1 MITAARLKAYNPR
14 MGSRMRSYTS
24 ARGNRY
30 VAGDGVVPSPWRLV
44 KNQAEIAEITA
55 MPQFEIRQF
64 EDQAH
69 FEAHIINEMEADV
82 RLGRPAV
89 RASVHRDEAVIPM
102 SREADE
108 ARKADAKEEAVRRAS
123 QLLRP
128 TPVGDPVV
136 APEPEPEP
144 EPVSMKAE
152 EPEPAPEPKKSKRS
166 PARRKKKA

>member
-14 MGSRMRSYTS
+14 MGSKMRSYTS

-30 VAGDGVVPSPWRLV
+30 VAGDGVVPSSWRIV

-64 EDQAH
+64 EDQAQ
-69 FEAHIINEMEADV
+69 FEAHILNEMEADV

-128 TPVGDPVV
+128 TPVGEPVV

-144 EPVSMKAE
+144 VSVKAE
-152 EPEPAPEPKKSKRS
+152 EPKPEPKKSKRS
-166 PARRKKKA
+166 PSRRKKKA